1 MRVLLALAALPLAAS
16 FAPSAV
22 GRRFN
27 HPRHATD
34 CECDAATGAATV
46 GTASVTP
53 ALLRGLSLTNAEGA
67 VVVESKHNYD
77 DNSNEFWEVN
87 IPDADKGIEVRFDPQ
102 SKTEA

>member
-1 MRVLLALAALPLAAS
+1 MMRAVLLALAALPLADS

-67 VVVESKHNYD
+67 VVELGAAMGDGDSLVVFLRHL
-77 DNSNEFWEVN
+77 
-87 IPDADKGIEVRFDPQ
+87 A
-102 SKTEA
+102 

>member
-67 VVVESKHNYD
+67 VVELGAARGDGDSLVVFLRHL
-77 DNSNEFWEVN
+77 
-87 IPDADKGIEVRFDPQ
+87 A
-102 SKTEA
+102 

>member
-22 GRRFN
+22 GRRFT

-46 GTASVTP
+46 GTKSVTP
-53 ALLRGLSLTNAEGA
+53 ALLRGLSVTNAEGA
-67 VVVESKHNYD
+67 VVELGTAMGDGDSLVVFLRHL
-77 DNSNEFWEVN
+77 
-87 IPDADKGIEVRFDPQ
+87 A
-102 SKTEA
+102 